1 MPVKC
6 CAFLELVVDGDLN
19 NITPVRLDSWTGKCA
34 VDELHL
40 TFYKGQIMQNLR
52 GIRTPSGAMV
62 IVSIVKS

>member
-6 CAFLELVVDGDLN
+6 CAFLELVENGDLN
-19 NITPVRLDSWTGKCA
+19 NITPVRFDSWAWKCA

-40 TFYKGQIMQNLR
+40 TFYEGQIEQNLR